1 MSRIIIDVRSKL
13 EYKLGHVKDAVN
25 IPVQS
30 IGDSE
35 KLAGVGKNDEVIVYC
50 ASGGRSAM
58 AAHILASKGY
68 KNVKNGI
75 NKAQTERLLSR

>member
-1 MSRIIIDVRSKL
+1 MPQVIIDVRSKL
-13 EYKLGHVKDAVN
+13 EYKLGHVKDAIN

-35 KLAGVGKNDEVIVYC
+35 KLADIKKNDEIIVYC

-58 AAHILASKGY
+58 AAHILAPKGY
-68 KNVKNGI
+68 KNIKNGI